1 MLALADLS
9 KMTENKVKAHIAQ
22 HYSGEPE
29 SYSRTEQQV
38 AELSEKLKNLD
49 VLVAYESVGD
59 YGCDSSSWFL
69 FRDRDTH
76 EFYTIHGSHCS
87 CYGFEG
93 QGQLELADIAYLK
106 SKKFHFSSGGY
117 DEDSVLH
124 KAAVKAFLELLT

>member
-9 KMTENKVKAHIAQ
+9 EMTENEVKAHISQ

-29 SYSRTEQQV
+29 VYSRTEQQV

-93 QGQLELADIAYLK
+93 QGQLELTDIAYLK
-106 SKKFHFSSGGY
+106 SEKFYLPVGGY
-117 DEDSVLH
+117 DDDSILNTV
-124 KAAVKAFLELLT
+124 AVKSFLKLLT